1 MQKEVSNMLKD
12 KLNRNFQNLEASP
25 MLKMFQASSK
35 YDNLINLGV
44 GEPDLNSPA
53 KVIQALKEAA
63 DAGFTHYPPMN
74 GFADLRQE
82 VCNYWNKYH
91 SLALKPEEVLVTS
104 GGIQAIYLVLTAFV
118 EPGDEVLV
126 TDPCFP
132 SYLGQVRYVGGKLV
146 PIPVRE
152 EDGFTLTAH
161 ALEAHITP
169 KSKLLILNSPANPTG
184 AVIPREEMEK
194 IAQVCEKHDLIV
206 LSDEIYEAF
215 VFEGEHV
222 SFATLPGMRARTFT
236 LGGFSKTYAM
246 TGWRLGYLMGDAAN
260 LQVLN
265 VLSTD
270 TVMGV
275 NAMVQKAGL
284 VALRD
289 CRDFVDNMVSTYKER
304 VESVSA
310 LINTTPGMSCVKPK
324 GSFYVMANISGTGMS
339 SVDFSLKMIEEA
351 RVVVMP
357 GVSFGKNADSFVR
370 ISCNG
375 TPELLKEA
383 FRRMSAAMNGKPYTD

>member
-1 MQKEVSNMLKD
+1 MKH
-12 KLNRNFQNLEASP
+12 KLNPIFQTLEASP
-25 MLKMFQASSK
+25 MLKMFQATSK
-35 YDNLINLGV
+35 YNNLINLGV
-44 GEPDLNSPA
+44 GEPDLNSPPE
-53 KVIQALKEAA
+53 VIQAMKDAA
-63 DAGFTHYPPMN
+63 DNGFTHYPPMN
-74 GFADLRQE
+74 GYADLRQE
-82 VCNYWNKYH
+82 VCNYWGRH
-91 SLALKPEEVLVTS
+91 HAFDLKPEEVLITS
-104 GGIQAIYLVLTAFV
+104 GGIQGIYLVLTAFV

-132 SYLGQVRYVGGKLV
+132 SYIGQVRYVGGKLV
-146 PIPVRE
+146 PIPVQE
-152 EDGFTLTAH
+152 ENGFTLTAEQ
-161 ALEAHITP
+161 LEAHITP

-184 AVIPREEMEK
+184 GVIDREEMLK
-194 IAQVCEKHDLIV
+194 IAAVCEKHDLVV

-222 SFATLPGMRARTFT
+222 CFATLPGMRERTFT

-246 TGWRLGYLMGDAAN
+246 TGWRLGYLMGNAAN

-275 NAMVQKAGL
+275 NAMVQRAGL

-289 CRDFVDNMVSTYKER
+289 CRGFVDAMVETYRER
-304 VESVSA
+304 VSFVSD
-310 LINTTPGMSCVKPK
+310 LINQTPGMSCIKPK
-324 GSFYVMANISGTGMS
+324 GSFYVMANISGTGMN
-339 SVDFSLKMIEEA
+339 SVDFSLKMIDEA

-357 GVSFGKNADSFVR
+357 GVSFGKNGDHFVR

-375 TPELLKEA
+375 TPEVLKEA
-383 FRRMSAAMNGKPYTD
+383 FRRMTDAANGKPFGD